1 VTKYPL
7 IGGGSKKCRKR
18 VTYYLNGPLGQP
30 NGYPTQNCM
39 NAEPGGYGDADC
51 NGKRCFVG
59 KFKKSPIFHLRGK
72 SRMDPATDNLYTF
85 NFESISKS
93 IYKFQGFSGLSDIIG
108 DFETNLWTILTYN
121 STTGNSSEIG
131 YLEDVS
137 KFPFGT
143 NYWNFRGS
151 PGGLLLMKI
160 SKVNI

>member
-1 VTKYPL
+1 
-7 IGGGSKKCRKR
+7 
-18 VTYYLNGPLGQP
+18 
-30 NGYPTQNCM
+30 M

-72 SRMDPATDNLYTF
+72 CRVDPATDNLYTF
-85 NFESISKS
+85 NFESISRS

-108 DFETNLWTILTYN
+108 DFETNLWTIITYN
-121 STTGNSSEIG
+121 STTGNTSEIG

-143 NYWNFRGS
+143 NYWNFK
-151 PGGLLLMKI
+151 GGLLAMKI